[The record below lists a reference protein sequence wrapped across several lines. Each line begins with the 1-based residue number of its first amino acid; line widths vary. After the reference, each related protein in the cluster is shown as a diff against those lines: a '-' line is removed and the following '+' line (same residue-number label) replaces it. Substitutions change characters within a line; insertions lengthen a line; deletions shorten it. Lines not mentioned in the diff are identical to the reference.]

1 MPLSL
6 KEFHHTY
13 RSQIINEWVNRLK
26 ENAGPLYAS
35 RPREELFGTISEAF
49 QANYHFLVEDRIGPI
64 NRFIDKICRMRLEAG
79 FHLSDVQTA
88 FELYREIVM
97 PIVAEHCSAEDF
109 VQSVEAINRC
119 LAYTIRSF
127 SDHFQGM
134 HERKI
139 LEHNRE
145 LEDQVRTR
153 TKALQE
159 SELRYKIL
167 VEEINDGYF
176 VIQDHVIVFANRAFC
191 EMHGYLP
198 EEVLGK
204 KFYTFLSPANRE
216 NVIDIYRKS
225 VLNQPSPAIFEYMR
239 LTRNGSVFPTEIRAN
254 VVAYDGQLSN
264 IGICRDITERVK
276 MEKKVRESERMA
288 YIGQITT
295 SLSHEIRNP
304 LSAVK
309 MNLQILEKNPKI
321 RGNDKR
327 RVNISIRETTRLE
340 RILTQLLDFAKPLQ
354 LVFAP
359 MDLNMTLADCR
370 EALEVKFK
378 EKELTVTETLD
389 STVPIFSAD
398 AGKLEQAFYN
408 LIFNAIDA
416 SSQGGRITVQS
427 RFHEHTK
434 RPYVEVAVKDDGHG
448 IDPPLMDEIFKPFF
462 STRTKGTGLGL
473 SNVKRIVH
481 AHRGWIKA
489 ENRRSKGAAFHINL
503 PIGGDHGQH
512 TDHR

>member
-13 RSQIINEWVNRLK
+13 RSQIIKEWVNRLK

-35 RPREELFGTISEAF
+35 RPREELLGTISEAF

-88 FELYREIVM
+88 FEIYREIAI
-97 PIVAEHCSAEDF
+97 PILAKYCAEENF

-134 HERKI
+134 HEREI

-145 LEDQVRTR
+145 LEDQIRTR

-176 VIQDHVIVFANRAFC
+176 VIQDQVIVFANRAFC

-198 EEVLGK
+198 EEVLGR
-204 KFYTFLSPANRE
+204 KFYTFLSPDSRE
-216 NVIDIYRKS
+216 NVIDIYKKS

-239 LTRNGSVFPTEIRAN
+239 LTRNGNVFPTEIRAN

-304 LSAVK
+304 LSAVL

-321 RGNDKR
+321 KGNDKR

-359 MDLNMTLADCR
+359 MDLNVTLAACR
-370 EALEVKFK
+370 EALDVKFK
-378 EKELTVTETLD
+378 EKGLTVTETLD
-389 STVPIFSAD
+389 STVPVFSAD

-408 LIFNAIDA
+408 LFFNAIDA
-416 SSQGGRITVQS
+416 SGQDGHIILKSH
-427 RFHEHTK
+427 FHNHQK
-434 RPYVEVAVKDDGHG
+434 QPYVEVVVKDDGHG
-448 IDPPLMDEIFKPFF
+448 IDPQLMDEIFKPFF

-481 AHRGWIKA
+481 AHGGWIKA
-489 ENRRSKGAAFHINL
+489 ENRRSKGATFRVNL
-503 PIGGDHGQH
+503 TVEGDHGQH
-512 TDHR
+512 TDH

>member
-13 RSQIINEWVNRLK
+13 RSQIINEWVDRLK
-26 ENAGPLYAS
+26 TNAGPLYAS
-35 RPREELFGTISEAF
+35 RPREELIGTISEAF
-49 QANYHFLVEDRIGPI
+49 QANYHFLVEERMGPI

-88 FELYREIVM
+88 FELYREIVI
-97 PIVAEHCSAEDF
+97 PIVAEHCSTEDF
-109 VQSVEAINRC
+109 VQSVEDINRC

-134 HERKI
+134 HERRI

-153 TKALQE
+153 TRALRE

-176 VIQDHVIVFANRAFC
+176 VIQNQVIVFANRAFC
-191 EMHGYLP
+191 EMHGYSP
-198 EEVLGK
+198 QEVLGK
-204 KFYTFLSPANRE
+204 KFYTFLAPASRE
-216 NVIDIYRKS
+216 HVIDIYKKS
-225 VLNQPSPAIFEYMR
+225 VENQPSPAIFEYLR
-239 LTRNGSVFPTEIRAN
+239 LTRDGSVHPTEIRAT
-254 VVAYDGQLSN
+254 VAAYDGQLSN
-264 IGICRDITERVK
+264 IGICRDITKRVK
-276 MEKKVRESERMA
+276 METKVRESERMA

-309 MNLQILEKNPKI
+309 MNLQILEKNPEIK
-321 RGNDKR
+321 GNDKR
-327 RVNISIRETTRLE
+327 RIDISIRETSRLE

-359 MDLNMTLADCR
+359 MDLNRTLAACV

-378 EKELTVTETLD
+378 EKALTVTETLD
-389 STVPIFSAD
+389 SAVPIFSAD
-398 AGKLEQAFYN
+398 AGKMEQAFYN
-408 LIFNAIDA
+408 LFFNAIDA
-416 SSQGGRITVQS
+416 SDQGGPIEVIS
-427 RFHEHTK
+427 RFHDHDK
-434 RPYVEVAVKDDGHG
+434 RPSVEIVVKDAGHC
-448 IDPPLMDEIFKPFF
+448 IEPRFMEEIFKPFF
-462 STRTKGTGLGL
+462 STRAKGTGLGL
-473 SNVKRIVH
+473 SNVKRIVQ
-481 AHRGWIKA
+481 AHCGWIKA
-489 ENRRSKGAAFHINL
+489 ENRRAKGAAFRINL
-503 PIGGDHGQH
+503 PIGGDHGQN
-512 TDHR
+512 TDH

>member
-1 MPLSL
+1 LNL
-6 KEFHHTY
+6 KDFHHTY
-13 RSQIINEWVNRLK
+13 RPKIIDEWVNRLK
-26 ENAGPLYAS
+26 EDAGPRYAS
-35 RPREELFGTISEAF
+35 RPREELLGTISEAF
-49 QANYHFLVEDRIGPI
+49 EANYRFLVEGRMGPI

-79 FHLSDVQTA
+79 FHLSDVQKA
-88 FELYREIVM
+88 FEIYREIVI
-97 PIVAEHCSAEDF
+97 PILAKYCAKEDF
-109 VQSVEAINRC
+109 VRSVEDINRC

-134 HERKI
+134 HEREI

-176 VIQDHVIVFANRAFC
+176 VIQDQVIVFANRAFC

-204 KFYTFLSPANRE
+204 KFYTFLAPDSRE

-225 VLNQPSPAIFEYMR
+225 VENQPSPAIFEYMR
-239 LTRNGSVFPTEIRAN
+239 LTKNGDAFPTEIRAN

-276 MEKKVRESERMA
+276 METKVRESERMA

-321 RGNDKR
+321 EGNDKR

-359 MDLNMTLADCR
+359 MDLNMTLTACR

-378 EKELTVTETLD
+378 EKELTVAETLD
-389 STVPIFSAD
+389 SAVPIFSAD

-408 LIFNAIDA
+408 LFFNAIDA
-416 SSQGGRITVQS
+416 SDQGGRITVQS
-427 RFHEHTK
+427 HFHDHKEQPH
-434 RPYVEVAVKDDGHG
+434 VEVVVKDDGHG
-448 IDPPLMDEIFKPFF
+448 IEPPLMDEIFKPFF

-489 ENRRSKGAAFHINL
+489 ENRPFKGAAFRVNL
-503 PIGGDHGQH
+503 SIGGQHG
-512 TDHR
+512 